1 MELSGE
7 TWTLD
12 AYPKQMRVEVVP
24 DAAEVVARDQ
34 DGHPVVLKHRY
45 GEGQV
50 VYALPVVEASMAE
63 VADDRR
69 ARTRWQKWYEG
80 VLELL

>member
-1 MELSGE
+1 M
-7 TWTLD
+7 
-12 AYPKQMRVEVVP
+12 VP

-34 DGHPVVLKHRY
+34 DGHPVVLSHRY

-63 VADDRR
+63 VSDDRQAR
-69 ARTRWQKWYEG
+69 ARWQRWYEG
-80 VLELL
+80 MLETGVTQRGTE